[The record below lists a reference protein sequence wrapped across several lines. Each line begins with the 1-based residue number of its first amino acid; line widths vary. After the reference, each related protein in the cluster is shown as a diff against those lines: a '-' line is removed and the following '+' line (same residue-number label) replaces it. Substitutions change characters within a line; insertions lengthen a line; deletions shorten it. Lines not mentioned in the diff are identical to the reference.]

1 MIIIEKLLQE
11 VVAMKKLSFAY
22 LIVILMVILTVV
34 LLNGCGSE
42 KKEASAESATIS
54 TQQAAT
60 VGVDVCT
67 NCHAGQTG
75 QWAGSIHANVNNS
88 PAYGDFSD
96 PVCTTCHDQLGD
108 GQRLSSIVALTGTTP
123 RPVVACESCHGGG
136 GQHFGIGP
144 IALTRVAAD
153 ATGSGQFNTCTVCHQ
168 TANGFHGETNALSY
182 PTGSFDGSK
191 IIYDEHFYPMQIT
204 GPSTSPTVT
213 QLKTYPTYVDL
224 GNTTVVDENGNTISL
239 AYNTGLVARNS
250 AKSCTASCHYPHAP
264 DVTIN
269 KQWSHGAH
277 GDPLK
282 PSVDHVFSKACIRC
296 HLSTGFANLWTN
308 YTTIAAGI
316 VGYLSDKTIPVNY
329 QGQMRTCN
337 TCHMGVLFATAS
349 NKQLRK
355 TGTIDLV
362 AEGGAFVVFDASS
375 KPTYTVKAVATTPDM
390 GNSATCLT
398 CHQGREAGDSVR
410 ANIDAL
416 ASATT
421 TTEATNAKLKFIND
435 HYLAAGATLFGSDGH
450 KAFEYIDGN
459 GATGL
464 ASSPNTTNMIS
475 VQTYSA
481 THFHGSAGGPK
492 CVGCHMQDTGLIDLG
507 GHSFMMVNAAGALN
521 NGICNT
527 TCHVLNPITDFDTYR
542 DPSNT
547 LDYDGDGILAGI
559 NQELDGLKAELIQLL
574 ASMGVFYNPDTYPY
588 FHKVSTK
595 AGQGS
600 STGYSNWTQSQLKAA
615 FNLNTF
621 FKEPGAFAHN
631 GKYAAETLIDGIAD
645 LSGGPD
651 PSIGTPSYVI
661 PAVNS
666 GDYIFSAATITPQ
679 RP

>member
-1 MIIIEKLLQE
+1 
-11 VVAMKKLSFAY
+11 MKKLSFAY
-22 LIVILMVILTVV
+22 PIVILLVTLMVVF
-34 LLNGCGSE
+34 LNGCGND
-42 KKEASAESATIS
+42 KREAGAESATIS

-67 NCHAGQTG
+67 NCHAGQTS
-75 QWAGSIHANVNNS
+75 QWAGSIHANVNNV
-88 PAYGDFSD
+88 PAYSDFSD

-108 GQRLSSIVALTGTTP
+108 GQRLTSIVVLTGTIP

-136 GQHFGIGP
+136 GQHFGVGP

-168 TANGFHGETNALSY
+168 TANGFHGETNLFSY
-182 PTGSFDGSK
+182 LTGSFDGSK
-191 IIYDEHFYPMQIT
+191 IIYDEHFYPMLFSGT
-204 GPSTSPTVT
+204 ASSPTVS

-224 GNTTVVDENGNTISL
+224 GNTTALDEDGNTVSL
-239 AYNTGLVARNS
+239 AYNTGLVARAS
-250 AKSCTASCHYPHAP
+250 DKSCTASCHYPHAP

-282 PSVDHVFSKACIRC
+282 PSVDHVFSKVCIRC

-308 YTTIAAGI
+308 YTTIADGI
-316 VGYLSDKTIPVNY
+316 RGLTADRTIPVNY

-337 TCHMGVLFATAS
+337 TCHKGILFATSA

-362 AEGGAFVVFDASS
+362 AEGGTFIAFDVSS
-375 KPTYTVKAVATTPDM
+375 KPTYTVKAVAMTPDM

-421 TTEATNAKLKFIND
+421 STESTNAKLKFINE
-435 HYLAAGATLFGSDGH
+435 HYLAAGATLFGGDGH

-464 ASSPNTTNMIS
+464 ASSPNTTNAIP
-475 VQTYSA
+475 VQTYTP
-481 THFHGSAGGPK
+481 THFHATAVG
-492 CVGCHMQDTGLIDLG
+492 CVGCHMQNTGLVDLG
-507 GHSFMMVNAAGALN
+507 GHSFMMDNGTTINNIICANCHAG
-521 NGICNT
+521 GI
-527 TCHVLNPITDFDTYR
+527 PDFQTYR
-542 DPSNT
+542 LPSNT
-547 LDYDGDGILAGI
+547 LDYDGNGNNTEGI
-559 NQELDGLKAELIQLL
+559 NQELDGLKTELIQFL
-574 ASMGVFYNPDTYPY
+574 ASMGIYYNPATYPY
-588 FHKVSTK
+588 FHKVSTM
-595 AGQGS
+595 ASQTG
-600 STGYSNWTQSQLKAA
+600 STGYSNWTQPQLKAA

-621 FKEPGAFAHN
+621 YKEPGAFAHN
-631 GKYAAETLIDGIAD
+631 GKYAAEILIDAIAD

-651 PSIGTPSYVI
+651 PSVGTPSYTL
-661 PAVNS
+661 PAVNT
-666 GDYIFSAATITPQ
+666 GDYIYSAITITPQ

>member
-1 MIIIEKLLQE
+1 
-11 VVAMKKLSFAY
+11 MKKRWLVNPGLLFLVLVLSG
-22 LIVILMVILTVV
+22 VLMI
-34 LLNGCGSE
+34 GCGNAKREAGSE
-42 KKEASAESATIS
+42 NATIS

-75 QWAGSIHANVNNS
+75 QWAGSRHANANNS
-88 PAYGDFSD
+88 PAYADFSGSL
-96 PVCTTCHDQLGD
+96 CTPCHDQLGD
-108 GQRLSSIVALTGTTP
+108 GQRLASIATLTGTTP

-153 ATGSGQFNTCTVCHQ
+153 ATGSGLFNTCTVCHQ
-168 TANGFHGETNALSY
+168 TADAFHGETNPLSY
-182 PTGSFDGSK
+182 LTGTFDGSK
-191 IIYDEHFYPMQIT
+191 IIYDEHFYPMLFSGT
-204 GPSTSPTVT
+204 ATSPTVT

-224 GNTTVVDENGNTISL
+224 ANTTALDENGNTVNL
-239 AYNTGLVARNS
+239 AYNSGLVARVS
-250 AKSCTASCHYPHAP
+250 DKSCTASCHNPHEA

-282 PSVDHVFSKACIRC
+282 PSVDHTFSKACIRC

-316 VGYLSDKTIPVNY
+316 RGLTADPTIPVNY
-329 QGQMRTCN
+329 QGQLRTCN
-337 TCHMGVLFATAS
+337 TCHKGTQFATSS

-362 AEGGAFVVFDASS
+362 AEGGAFVAFDAAS

-390 GNSATCLT
+390 GDSATCLT

-421 TTEATNAKLKFIND
+421 TTQSTNAKLKFIND

-464 ASSPNTTNMIS
+464 ASSPNTTNLIS

-481 THFHGSAGGPK
+481 AHFHASALGPK
-492 CVGCHMQDTGLIDLG
+492 CVGCHMQATGLNDLG
-507 GHSFMMVNAAGALN
+507 GHSFMMDNGTAINNA
-521 NGICNT
+521 ICNT
-527 TCHVLNPITDFDTYR
+527 TTCHISSPVTDFDTYR
-542 DPSNT
+542 LPSNT

-559 NQELDGLKAELIQLL
+559 NQELDGLKAEVIQLL
-574 ASMGVFYNPDTYPY
+574 ASKGIFYNPATYPY
-588 FHKVSTK
+588 FHKVSTT
-595 AGQGS
+595 ASQTG

-621 FKEPGAFAHN
+621 YKEPGAFAHN
-631 GKYAAETLIDGIAD
+631 GKYAAEILIDSIAD
-645 LSGGPD
+645 MSGGPD
-651 PSIGTPSYVI
+651 PSTGTPSYVI
-661 PAVNS
+661 PAVNT
-666 GDYIFSAATITPQ
+666 GDYIYSAATITPQ

>member
-1 MIIIEKLLQE
+1 
-11 VVAMKKLSFAY
+11 MKKRWIINFGLLF
-22 LIVILMVILTVV
+22 LVLVLTGVLMT
-34 LLNGCGSE
+34 GCGNSKREAGSE
-42 KKEASAESATIS
+42 NATIS

-75 QWAGSIHANVNNS
+75 QWAGSRHANGNNS
-88 PAYGDFSD
+88 PAYADFSGSL
-96 PVCTTCHDQLGD
+96 CTPCHDQLGD
-108 GQRLSSIVALTGTTP
+108 GQRVASIAALTGTTP

-136 GQHFGIGP
+136 GQHFGVGP

-153 ATGSGQFNTCTVCHQ
+153 ATGSGLFNTCTVCHQ
-168 TANGFHGETNALSY
+168 TANAFHGETSPYSY
-182 PTGSFDGSK
+182 LTGTFDGSK
-191 IIYDEHFYPMQIT
+191 IIYDEHFYAMSFT
-204 GPSTSPTVT
+204 GTATSPTVT

-224 GNTTVVDENGNTISL
+224 ANTTALDENGNTVNL
-239 AYNTGLVARNS
+239 AYNSGLVARVS
-250 AKSCTASCHYPHAP
+250 DKSCTASCHNPHEA

-282 PSVDHVFSKACIRC
+282 ASVDHTFSKVCIRC

-316 VGYLSDKTIPVNY
+316 LGLAADQTIPVNY

-337 TCHMGVLFATAS
+337 TCHKGTQFATS
-349 NKQLRK
+349 TNKQLRK

-362 AEGGAFVVFDASS
+362 AEGGAFVAFDTAS

-390 GNSATCLT
+390 GDSATCLT

-421 TTEATNAKLKFIND
+421 TTQSTNAKLKFINE
-435 HYLAAGATLFGSDGH
+435 HYLAAGATLFGGDGH
-450 KAFEYIDGN
+450 KAYEYIDGT
-459 GATGL
+459 TGPY
-464 ASSPNTTNMIS
+464 ANIIS
-475 VQTYSA
+475 AQTYSGK
-481 THFHGSAGGPK
+481 HFHYTVG
-492 CVGCHMQDTGLIDLG
+492 CVGCHMQTTGLVDLG
-507 GHSFMMVNAAGALN
+507 GHSFMMGNGTSIN
-521 NGICNT
+521 NGICVN
-527 TCHVLNPITDFDTYR
+527 CHAGGIPDFDTYR
-542 DPSNT
+542 LPSNT

-559 NQELDGLKAELIQLL
+559 HDELAGLKTDLIHLM
-574 ASMGVFYNPDTYPY
+574 ASKGIYYNPATYPY
-588 FHKVSTK
+588 FHKVSTM
-595 AGQGS
+595 ASQTG

-621 FKEPGAFAHN
+621 YKEPGAFAHN
-631 GKYAAETLIDGIAD
+631 GKYAAEILIDSIAD
-645 LSGGPD
+645 MSGGPD
-651 PSIGTPSYVI
+651 PSTGTPSYTI
-661 PAVNS
+661 PAVNA
-666 GDYIFSAATITPQ
+666 GDYIYSAVTITPQ